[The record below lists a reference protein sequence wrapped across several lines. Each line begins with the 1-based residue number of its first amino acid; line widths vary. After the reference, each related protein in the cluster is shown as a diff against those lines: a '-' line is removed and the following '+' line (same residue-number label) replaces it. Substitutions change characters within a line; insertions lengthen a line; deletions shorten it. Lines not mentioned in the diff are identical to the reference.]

1 MKVKSYNEKAAMCR
15 MEPEIHLGT
24 DSDCCGKCEGINNIY
39 SGVSHAC
46 VAWTTKPHVTLL
58 NFS

>member
-46 VAWTTKPHVTLL
+46 VA
-58 NFS
+58 